1 MMAAVA
7 LEGTVCL
14 VTGAGSGLG
23 KAMALGLLEAG
34 ARVCALDMRPQ
45 GLVALRKAAQE
56 SPALLTLTAD
66 IRSEDDCARAVNATL
81 QAFGCLQVLVNCAGL
96 GMPHIRHD
104 YLRDPIKFW
113 EIEPQRWRDLIDV
126 NINGAFLL
134 SRAVAPHLV
143 AQGWGRIVNVTT
155 SFSTMIRGGNMPYGA
170 TKAALEAASNGWV
183 QDLEGTGVTIN
194 VLIPGGAAATAMIPE
209 DSPYDREKLV
219 DPAVMVAPICW
230 LASRLADG
238 VTGRRLVARQWDPAK
253 PWEEALAQAS
263 APIAWPGLASEA
275 LKGQPRS
282 AGALKV

>member
-1 MMAAVA
+1 MSCVA
-7 LEGTVCL
+7 LEGTVCI

-34 ARVCALDMRPQ
+34 ARVCALDVSGR
-45 GLVALRKAAQE
+45 GLAALRAATQE
-56 SPALLTLTAD
+56 SPSLLTLTAD
-66 IRSEDDCARAVNATL
+66 IRSEEDCARAVSAAL
-81 QAFGCLQVLVNCAGL
+81 HGFGCVQVLVNCAGL
-96 GMPHIRHD
+96 GMPHIRYD

-143 AQGWGRIVNVTT
+143 TQGWGRIVNVTT

-170 TKAALEAASNGWV
+170 TKAALEAVSNGWV
-183 QDLEGTGVTIN
+183 QDLEGTGVTMN

-209 DSPYDREKLV
+209 DSPYDREKLI
-219 DPAVMVAPICW
+219 DPVVMAAPICW
-230 LASRLADG
+230 LASRLSDG

-263 APIAWPGLASEA
+263 SPIAWPGLASEA